1 MGYTEKEVLDNCKV
15 YFEGDDLAAQV
26 ALKYLLQDK
35 NKTFVEINPD
45 DMHNRMAKEFR
56 RVERHFE
63 ENWGGKALSQEEIFK
78 CLKHFK
84 DIVPQGSPMAGI
96 GNPYQTVSLSNCV
109 VVESPDDDMSGIMET
124 GKQLANLFKRR
135 CGVGCDLSN
144 LRPDGAFVNNAAG
157 TSTGA
162 WSFADL
168 YSYICKKIGQNG
180 RRGALMLTMDVRHPD
195 IFQFVKMKSEAHP
208 KIKELTGIDIP
219 HLVTGANVSV
229 RITNEFMQAVKDDDD
244 FLLRYPVD
252 AEEPTYTKWIKA
264 RELWDTIVKHATLS
278 AEPGLMMWDNILEM
292 LPAQCYADVGFKH
305 LTTNPCRRNSSIC

>member
-1 MGYTEKEVLDNCKV
+1 MGYTEKEVLENCKG
-15 YFEGDDLAAQV
+15 YFEGDELAAQV

-35 NKTFVEINPD
+35 NKTYVEINPD
-45 DMHNRMAKEFR
+45 DMHKRMSKEFR
-56 RVERHFE
+56 RIERHFE
-63 ENWGGKALSQEEIFK
+63 ENYGGKALTQDEIFGS
-78 CLKHFK
+78 LSHFR

-144 LRPDGAFVNNAAG
+144 LRPDGASVNNAAG

-208 KIKELTGIDIP
+208 KIKELTGIEIP

-229 RITNEFMQAVKDDDD
+229 RITNEFMQAVKDDQE
-244 FLLRYPVD
+244 FMLRFPVD
-252 AEEPTYTKWIKA
+252 STEPTHTKWIKA
-264 RELWDTIVKHATLS
+264 KELWDTIVKHATFS

-305 LTTNPCRRNSSIC
+305 LTTNPCRRNSSFC